1 MALASLSLLTPGG
14 LLVGLTALLPTIL
27 LLLVARRQARAATT
41 IGLRPASARA
51 VAPLAVV
58 SATACV
64 ALGLAAAQPVV
75 TTTETVSARTRS
87 EVVFFVD
94 VSRSMRASA
103 GPGEPTRLQRARSAV
118 ERLRLAVPDVPAGIS
133 GLTDRALPYLFPT
146 LDADVFSETLAQSV
160 AVDSPPPLWSAFATV
175 ATSFAP
181 MGTVMRN
188 GFFGHGVRYRTCVLL
203 TDGEARST
211 LGDPTSRGRRGCR
224 LVVVRVGDG
233 GDRIFTPAGNPVAS
247 YRPEASATASIA
259 RVARI
264 MGGVVFGEN
273 DLGDAATALRTA
285 ADRGPRAPVGV
296 AQTARP
302 LAPWLA
308 GLALSLV
315 VAIVALRTL
324 RLIFRRLQP
333 REAQHHPF
341 RPEVRAR
348 RVG

>member
-233 GDRIFTPAGNPVAS
+233 ATGSSPRQATRWRPTVPRPPPRRRLRAWRGSWAARCSARTTSATRRLRCGRRQTGDREPRSGSRKQPGRS
-247 YRPEASATASIA
+247 RPGSP
-259 RVARI
+259 
-264 MGGVVFGEN
+264 
-273 DLGDAATALRTA
+273 ALRS
-285 ADRGPRAPVGV
+285 RSSSR
-296 AQTARP
+296 
-302 LAPWLA
+302 
-308 GLALSLV
+308 SLRSERF
-315 VAIVALRTL
+315 A
-324 RLIFRRLQP
+324 
-333 REAQHHPF
+333 
-341 RPEVRAR
+341 
-348 RVG
+348 